1 MTEMFYVERQNGRIV
16 ALYGAP
22 QPGQTEPD
30 PLPETDTEVQ
40 AFLNPPAP
48 PPPLTARQLRLG
60 LIANGISLSA
70 VDTAIANIEDAT
82 ARASARVEWEYAS
95 LFVRAHP
102 LVDQIGA
109 ALGLAPAEIDAMWQ
123 GASTL

>member
-1 MTEMFYVERQNGRIV
+1 MMYYVERANGAIT
-16 ALYGAP
+16 AIYANP
-22 QPGQTEPD
+22 QEGRTDPG
-30 PLPETDTEVQ
+30 PLPEADPEVQ

-82 ARASARVEWEYAS
+82 ARASAQVEWEYAS

-109 ALGLAPAEIDAMWQ
+109 ALGLAPEEIDAMWQ